1 MRAFAE
7 RHELVLAVLLSAG
20 KAHQCNLSLPLCLLP
35 NCRTC
40 RFHTNEI
47 YRVWVAFKHRQRKN
61 SHLLRTFSEAD
72 CRDLQWCSGW
82 FCAATLTPIQN
93 VFKVSVFKMPASVFA
108 FWMTDSKHL
117 KRSGFLERDEY
128 LYWGSHPILAVW
140 SWKAYNEPS
149 LLRKSHPVGVGQ
161 SCTITCTSETKTREE
176 TVCWVWPRHP
186 SNIS

>member
-7 RHELVLAVLLSAG
+7 RHELVLAMLLSAR

-40 RFHTNEI
+40 GFHTNEI

-61 SHLLRTFSEAD
+61 SEHSQRLTAEA
-72 CRDLQWCSGW
+72 CSDVQ
-82 FCAATLTPIQN
+82 AD
-93 VFKVSVFKMPASVFA
+93 SVQPPSLPSRMFLKWLFLKCLPVFA

-149 LLRKSHPVGVGQ
+149 LLRKSCPVGAGQ